1 MKRHLS
7 QKEYAIK
14 DELDKYKKVRE
25 LHRKGRK
32 RS

>member
-1 MKRHLS
+1 MKRHLRERELS
-7 QKEYAIK
+7 IR
-14 DELDKYKKVRE
+14 DELEKYKKVRE